1 MPKLVKLDTTE
12 LIMNIVYFTKGR
24 YTPDEIYEVVEMIR
38 DYAKEDEKAKT
49 QLAVVN
55 LKPQEQH

>member
-1 MPKLVKLDTTE
+1 
-12 LIMNIVYFTKGR
+12 MNIVYFTKGR